1 MKIKFLL
8 LTLMSFLTLNVFS
21 QFPINLTVI
30 GDTNCPYTVTGMYI
44 DSLNQTTGELVLT
57 LDPFGNY
64 TTSVP
69 VVGNN
74 IYVSLCATNCVG
86 MTECTSGIV
95 IFGAINT
102 YVIDLVSGID
112 NDNDGWNDEYD
123 CDPFDP
129 NTYPGAWEMC
139 DGIDN
144 NCDGQLETTPSLNM
158 SFVSDSLV
166 FEDNT
171 IFLINQ
177 SSNCIGYT
185 WNFGNGDTSN
195 TSYPT
200 TTYGSVGTYQIC
212 VGVFSVDGCFDD
224 TCFVITIDSTGWF
237 PGGIM
242 TEWTLNVV
250 DSYTVG
256 VEETTTNN
264 VKVYPNPITD
274 FVNIT
279 TNSNNMSVK
288 IYSIDGKMI
297 ENQVVN
303 SNNLRI
309 STDNFNSGI
318 YFVQVESNNQKSVF
332 KLTK

>member
-30 GDTNCPYTVTGMYI
+30 ADTNCPYTVTGMYI

-57 LDPFGNY
+57 ADPTGTY

-69 VVGNN
+69 VIGNN
-74 IYVSLCATNCVG
+74 IYVYLCATNCMGV
-86 MTECTSGIV
+86 TQCTGGIV

-102 YVIDLVSGID
+102 YTIDLTTG
-112 NDNDGWNDEYD
+112 NDSDGDGWGDDAD
-123 CDPFDP
+123 CNPMDPYS
-129 NTYPGAWEMC
+129 YPGAIEMC

-144 NCDGQLETTPSLNM
+144 NCDGQLEMIPSLNM
-158 SFVSDSLV
+158 YFVPDSIV
-166 FEDNT
+166 TEENT

-177 SSNCIGYT
+177 SSNCIGYSWT
-185 WNFGNGDTSN
+185 FGNGDSAA
-195 TSYPT
+195 SALPT
-200 TTYGSVGTYQIC
+200 TTYPTIGTYQIC
-212 VGVFSVDGCFDD
+212 VGAYSIDGCVAD

-256 VEETTTNN
+256 VEQTTTNN
-264 VKVYPNPITD
+264 VKVYPNPIND

>member
-1 MKIKFLL
+1 MKLKTFLFA
-8 LTLMSFLTLNVFS
+8 LMSILTLNVFS

-30 GDTNCPYTVTGMYI
+30 GDTNCPYTVTGTYI
-44 DSLNQTTGELVLT
+44 DSLNQTTVELILT
-57 LDPFGNY
+57 PDSFGSY

-69 VVGNN
+69 GNN
-74 IYVSLCATNCVG
+74 IYVNLCATNCVG
-86 MTECTSGIV
+86 MTQCSSGIAGV
-95 IFGAINT
+95 INT

-166 FEDNT
+166 IEDNT

-212 VGVFSVDGCFDD
+212 VGIFSVDGCFAD
-224 TCFVITIDSTGWF
+224 TCLTFTIDSTGWY

-242 TEWTLNVV
+242 TQWVLNVV

-256 VEETTTNN
+256 VEETMTNN
-264 VKVYPNPITD
+264 VKVWPNPVSGMINVSTP
-274 FVNIT
+274 
-279 TNSNNMSVK
+279 SNNGNIK
-288 IYSIDGKMI
+288 IMSIDGRCVYQNKYTTNMMTIDSENLSQGTYVIMI
-297 ENQVVN
+297 N
-303 SNNLRI
+303 
-309 STDNFNSGI
+309 DDSG
-318 YFVQVESNNQKSVF
+318 
-332 KLTK
+332 KLYTTKIVK

>member
-1 MKIKFLL
+1 MLGFLN
-8 LTLMSFLTLNVFS
+8 LMFIILFS
-21 QFPINLTVI
+21 
-30 GDTNCPYTVTGMYI
+30 
-44 DSLNQTTGELVLT
+44 
-57 LDPFGNY
+57 
-64 TTSVP
+64 
-69 VVGNN
+69 
-74 IYVSLCATNCVG
+74 
-86 MTECTSGIV
+86 
-95 IFGAINT
+95 
-102 YVIDLVSGID
+102 
-112 NDNDGWNDEYD
+112 GWNDEYD